1 MSDRLERLEGTAARL
16 AEELAT
22 LRRELAA
29 LRGEAEP
36 VTPPPPAPSRI
47 EAFNAAMEASSGA
60 GVEPPAPQPAARGP
74 GPVRPAA
81 SWEEVF
87 KTLGVA
93 PPAAGTTAPRRDA
106 PSRQGLEDLIGR
118 YGILA
123 LAVLTILMGVGAF
136 LGWAIRN
143 GHIGPELRVALGALA
158 AAVIA
163 GVGWRMRKGDSPRFA
178 NVLLALSLAIVHVVA
193 WGAGPRLLLVS
204 SPVALLV
211 AALASAV
218 LAALA
223 WRDDDQAL
231 FNVGFGG
238 ALLAPFVTSSGEGD
252 AVVLLIYGGIVLG
265 AGIAS
270 LRQRQWTKTPL
281 VASAGVVA
289 YTVVAAEIVEDSVQ
303 WTIANAP
310 AIFAMAVSIWATLM
324 LDGRKR
330 MAITYIALLSALGA
344 LIAAANGESYERVLL
359 PLAVALAGATYFAG
373 SPERRGLRTALVS
386 GVILPLGALGIG
398 LASLADVRGLPG
410 ALVTLIFASLAA
422 AAGWLNRDGE
432 RPTHAFTAALMLGG
446 AIILAADGDQ
456 LTMCLGIAA
465 FGAMSAWTM
474 RRPLFSGVAVSGIL
488 WLMVG
493 AAIAFTMLDNRA
505 AYQYRPF
512 LTEASLAAAAISAS
526 WLSFSWHASRLLSTA
541 SRLGQDL
548 PRSVVRILGAVVAFL
563 WIRQEFAEAWSRDV
577 SAFLLAAYYALA
589 GVAAIFLGRSRAIPL
604 LRQAGLGLC
613 VFAAVATIME
623 SSTRDI
629 GWKVASYIVVGA
641 FLLGVAYWYRATGT
655 KREDPASDRGAAEPA
670 A

>member
-16 AEELAT
+16 AEELAV
-22 LRRELAA
+22 LRRELAE
-29 LRGEAEP
+29 LRGDAAP
-36 VTPPPPAPSRI
+36 VSPPAPSRI
-47 EAFNAAMEASSGA
+47 DAFNAAMEERPAVRA
-60 GVEPPAPQPAARGP
+60 EPAAPQPVAGGAGP
-74 GPVRPAA
+74 AKPAA

-93 PPAAGTTAPRRDA
+93 APAATRQTASRRVA

-118 YGILA
+118 YGTLA

-143 GHIGPELRVALGALA
+143 GHIGPELRVALGATA

-163 GVGWRMRKGDSPRFA
+163 GIGWRMRRGDSPRFA

-211 AALASAV
+211 AALASVV

-223 WRDDDQAL
+223 WSDDDQAL

-252 AVVLLIYGGIVLG
+252 AVILLVYGAIVLG

-289 YTVVAAEIVEDSVQ
+289 FTVAAAGIVENSAE
-303 WTIANAP
+303 WPIANAP
-310 AIFAMAVSIWATLM
+310 AIFAMAISIWATVL

-344 LIAAANGESYERVLL
+344 LIAAANGPSYERVLF
-359 PLAVALAGATYFAG
+359 PLAVILAGATYFAG

-386 GVILPLGALGIG
+386 GVVLPLGALGTG

-410 ALVTLIFASLAA
+410 ALITLCFASLAA
-422 AAGWLNRDGE
+422 AAAWLNRDGE
-432 RPTHAFTAALMLGG
+432 RPTHTFTAALMLGG
-446 AIILAADGDQ
+446 AIIFGADGDE
-456 LTMCLGIAA
+456 LMMCLGIAV
-465 FGAMSAWTM
+465 FGALSAWAM
-474 RRPLFSGVAVSGIL
+474 RRPMFSGVAVAGIL

-493 AAIAFTMLDNRA
+493 TAIAFGMLDSRVA
-505 AYQYRPF
+505 FQYRPF
-512 LTEASLAAAAISAS
+512 LTEASLAAASISAS
-526 WLSFSWHASRLLSTA
+526 WLYFSSHASRLLSTE
-541 SRLGQDL
+541 SRLGKDL
-548 PRSVVRILGAVVAFL
+548 PRSVIRILGAVVAFL
-563 WIRQEFAEAWSRDV
+563 WIRQELAEAWSRDI
-577 SAFLLAAYYALA
+577 SAFLLAAYYALS
-589 GVAAIFLGRSRAIPL
+589 GVAAIFLGRNRGIPL

-613 VFAAVATIME
+613 VFAAVTTIME

-655 KREDPASDRGAAEPA
+655 KRDDATADAGAAEPA